1 MKILRST
8 FILLSYC
15 GLSYAVSAT
24 ALGQGAAPSTTRTPS
39 ETTSGNAEFDTNA
52 VDVDN
57 TKRNKKVTKNAEPTA
72 QDQGNSQADIDL
84 AAKVRR
90 AIVNDESLSVNAHN
104 VKIIA
109 ANGQVVLK
117 GPVKSESERT
127 RLMQIANEIVGTN
140 NVKNELEVSH

>member
-8 FILLSYC
+8 FILVSYC
-15 GLSYAVSAT
+15 GLSYAVSAI
-24 ALGQGAAPSTTRTPS
+24 AFGQVAAPSTTTT
-39 ETTSGNAEFDTNA
+39 TTSGSSEIDSKATEA
-52 VDVDN
+52 DN

-90 AIVNDESLSVNAHN
+90 AIVDDDSLSINAKN
-104 VKIIA
+104 IKIIA
-109 ANGQVVLK
+109 TNGQVVLK

-127 RLMQIANEIVGTN
+127 RLSQIANEIAGSN